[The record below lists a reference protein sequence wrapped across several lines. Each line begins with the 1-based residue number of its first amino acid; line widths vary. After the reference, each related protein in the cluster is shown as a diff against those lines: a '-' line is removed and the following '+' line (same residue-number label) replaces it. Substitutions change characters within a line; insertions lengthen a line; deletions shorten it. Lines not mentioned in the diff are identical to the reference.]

1 VTAMRFAVVAHRL
14 SDTNLHLAAIAGGEV
29 LSPREALLGLGAGD
43 VALARLDV
51 LESVDGVEPG
61 IPELERLANGG
72 VTVLNPPS
80 TLLACH
86 DKLLTARALRR
97 ARLPHPRTIAFA
109 GGSPPLE
116 FPCVLKPRF
125 GSWGRKV
132 ELCDDEEQLRHNSRR
147 ERPWLVQEL
156 VPPLGYDLRLVVA
169 GGRVV
174 GAGRRTAA
182 AGEWRTN
189 VALGATVTPVIPP
202 LGACEIA
209 VAAADAVG
217 ASLVGVDLLP
227 VGQGRWTIIELNG
240 AVDLRPVYAL
250 GRDLYVDVVEALLGE
265 RVMSAA

>member
-1 VTAMRFAVVAHRL
+1 MQLRRPAELSTPRYLPFTSPLPTFRAGARTVTAMRFAVVAHRL
-14 SDTNLHLAAIAGGEV
+14 SDTNLHLAAIGGGEV
-29 LSPREALLGLGAGD
+29 LSPREALLGLGHGD

-61 IPELERLANGG
+61 IPELERLAAGG

-97 ARLPHPRTIAFA
+97 AGLPHPRTIAF
-109 GGSPPLE
+109 GGGCPPLE

-132 ELCDDEEQLRHNSRR
+132 ELCADEEQLRHSSRR

-182 AGEWRTN
+182 PGEWRTN
-189 VALGATVTPVIPP
+189 VALARPSRPSSRRFAPARSQSRRPMPSVPRSSASTCCRWG
-202 LGACEIA
+202 
-209 VAAADAVG
+209 AAA
-217 ASLVGVDLLP
+217 
-227 VGQGRWTIIELNG
+227 GR
-240 AVDLRPVYAL
+240 
-250 GRDLYVDVVEALLGE
+250 
-265 RVMSAA
+265 SSS